1 MCVCVCVVCVAPG
14 REVCVCVWCVCGSW
28 KGGGSV
34 CVCRFTGEV
43 GGKGL
48 MCIKP
53 GGGRLGPFCESGMDV
68 RRPLREMGWEGM
80 CTRTLCGCCS
90 ECGHRRREEVV
101 LLSVGVCG
109 CSGNGY
115 VCANIG

>member
-1 MCVCVCVVCVAPG
+1 MCQGVGQDVLRWGCAEK
-14 REVCVCVWCVCGSW
+14 RESSW
-28 KGGGSV
+28 YEA
-34 CVCRFTGEV
+34 GED
-43 GGKGL
+43 
-48 MCIKP
+48 
-53 GGGRLGPFCESGMDV
+53 GRLGPFCESGMDV